1 MDSPRKDYKYDSN
14 FDFEGKNWIY
24 QGLGFGILMFIIVV
38 ILLPI
43 LHEDTL
49 YSNSKYS
56 IVKLFLFYIIGGLIY
71 GITMKHVLRFLSR

>member
-1 MDSPRKDYKYDSN
+1 MDSPRKDNKYDSN

-24 QGLGFGILMFIIVV
+24 QGLGFGILMFFIMV

-43 LHEDTL
+43 LDEDTL

-56 IVKLFLFYIIGGLIY
+56 KVKLFLFYIIGGLIY
-71 GITMKHVLRFLSR
+71 GISLKYILRFFRK